1 MKPEEKARLSIDAQL
16 TAAGWVVV
24 DRDEFTPNLGAAA
37 IREAL
42 MTGQREADYLLLL
55 HGKAVGIVEAKR
67 ADVTLDQA
75 DFRGQALGYA
85 LALPRK
91 YPAWRQVLPLVYL
104 ANGKDIL
111 LCSEPQRPDA
121 PLLRSRA
128 LSIPTRCRRNC
139 PKRKCSTTSFSC
151 SRAAGQC
158 ALC

>member
-1 MKPEEKARLSIDAQL
+1 MKPEENARLSIDAQL

-67 ADVTLDQA
+67 ADVKLDRA
-75 DFRGQALGYA
+75 DFREQALGYA
-85 LALPRK
+85 RDLPHDQPSWRK
-91 YPAWRQVLPLVYL
+91 VLPLVYL

-121 PLLRSRA
+121 PFTAQPR
-128 LSIPTRCRRNC
+128 LSIPTRYRRNC
-139 PKRKCSTTSFSC
+139 PKRRCSTTSFSYC
-151 SRAAGQC
+151 RP
-158 ALC
+158 